1 MDTIFSLSG
10 LLVLPFWALLIFLP
24 TWRWTARLMASPAVA
39 AAPALLYAALVIPH
53 VVSILP
59 AVMSPKLGEIAAL
72 LGSPEGAVIAWAH
85 FLCFDLFVGRWIYL
99 DARERGISSLVVSPI
114 LFFTLMLGPIG
125 FLAYLVAR
133 AAAARG
139 AGGLLGRVWRA
150 NRSLAALGFLMVALT
165 ATAGIGLL
173 VDDRVVTGAPVW
185 MKPAKFAVSTLL
197 YAFTLTWLLGYVRGH
212 ERLVRAISAITAVAL
227 FVELAAIFLQA
238 ARGMSSHFNFSTT
251 FDAVV
256 WVVMGAAIV
265 PVWVMGLLVAWLL
278 VRERSL
284 APAFAW
290 SLRLGMV
297 VAVVGMLLGYLM
309 TGPTAPQMEALGAR
323 ESIAIIGGHSVGVAD
338 GGPGLPGVGW
348 STEGGDHR
356 VAHFVG
362 MHALQVLPFV
372 GWLVMLFG
380 RRFSAA
386 HQTALVWVAGLA
398 YLGVT
403 LLLAWHALRGLPV
416 VAVDATAIAAAAALV
431 GTALAAALAV
441 VVHGLSHAPEP
452 CQSRPA

>member
-1 MDTIFSLSG
+1 MDIIFSLSG

-24 TWRWTARLMASPAVA
+24 WWRWTARLMASPAVA
-39 AAPALLYAALVIPH
+39 AAPALLYAALVLPR
-53 VVSILP
+53 VASILP
-59 AVMSPKLGEIAAL
+59 AVMSPKLGEIAPL

-125 FLAYLVAR
+125 FLSYLVAR

-150 NRSLAALGFLMVALT
+150 KRSLAALGFLMVALT
-165 ATAGIGLL
+165 VTAGIGLL

-185 MKPAKFAVSTLL
+185 MKPAKFAVSIAI
-197 YAFTLTWLLGYVRGH
+197 YSFTLVWLLGYVRGR
-212 ERLVRAISAITAVAL
+212 ERLVRVVSVVTAVAL
-227 FVELAAIFLQA
+227 FVEIFVIVLQA
-238 ARGMSSHFNFSTT
+238 ARGTTSHFNFATS
-251 FDAVV
+251 FDAVL

-265 PVWVMGLLVAWLL
+265 PVWVMGALVAWLL

-290 SLRLGMV
+290 SLRLGMG
-297 VAVVGMLLGYLM
+297 VAVVGMVLGYLM
-309 TGPTAPQMEALGAR
+309 TGPTPAQMEAFEAR
-323 ESIAIIGGHSVGVAD
+323 QSVAIIGGHSVGVAE

-380 RRFSAA
+380 RRFSPT

-398 YLGVT
+398 YLGMT
-403 LLLAWHALRGLPV
+403 LLLAWHALRGQPV
-416 VAVDATAIAAAAALV
+416 VAPDATAIVAAAALV
-431 GTALAAALAV
+431 GTAVAAAVAV
-441 VVHGLSHAPEP
+441 VAHGLSNAPEA
-452 CQSRPA
+452 CQSRAA

>member
-1 MDTIFSLSG
+1 MNTIFDLSG
-10 LLVLPFWALLIFLP
+10 LLVLPFWALMIFLP
-24 TWRWTARLMASPAVA
+24 RWKWTARLMGSPVVA
-39 AAPALLYAALVIPH
+39 AAPAVLYAALVLPR
-53 VVSILP
+53 VGAILP
-59 AVMSPKLGEIAAL
+59 AVMIPKLGPIAAL
-72 LGSPEGAVIAWAH
+72 LGTPEGAVIAWAH

-99 DARERGISSLVVSPI
+99 DAREREISSLVVSPI

-125 FLAYLVAR
+125 FLSYLVVR

-139 AGGLLGRVWRA
+139 VGGLLGRAWSA
-150 NRSLAALGFLMVALT
+150 NRSLSLVGFLMI
-165 ATAGIGLL
+165 ATAAAALVGLA
-173 VDDRVVTGAPVW
+173 VDGRVVTGAPVW
-185 MKPAKFAVSTLL
+185 MKPAKFAVSILV
-197 YAFTLTWLLGYVRGH
+197 YSFTLVWLLGLVRGR
-212 ERLVRAISAITAVAL
+212 ERLVRVISAVTATAL
-227 FVELAAIFLQA
+227 VVEMVVIVLQA
-238 ARGMSSHFNFSTT
+238 ARGTTSHFNFATS
-251 FDAVV
+251 FDAVL
-256 WVVMGAAIV
+256 WIVMGAAIV
-265 PVWVMGLLVAWLL
+265 PVWVMGALVAWLL

-290 SLRLGMV
+290 SLRLGMG
-297 VAVVGMLLGYLM
+297 VAVVGMVLGYLM
-309 TGPTAPQMEALGAR
+309 TGPTAPQMEALTASR
-323 ESIAIIGGHSVGVAD
+323 AVAVIGGHSVGVAD

-380 RRFSAA
+380 RRLSAT

-403 LLLAWHALRGLPV
+403 LLLAWQALRGQPV
-416 VAVDATAIAAAAALV
+416 VAPDATTLAAAATLV
-431 GTALAAALAV
+431 GTALAAAGAV
-441 VVHGLSHAPEP
+441 VAHGLARAPEP